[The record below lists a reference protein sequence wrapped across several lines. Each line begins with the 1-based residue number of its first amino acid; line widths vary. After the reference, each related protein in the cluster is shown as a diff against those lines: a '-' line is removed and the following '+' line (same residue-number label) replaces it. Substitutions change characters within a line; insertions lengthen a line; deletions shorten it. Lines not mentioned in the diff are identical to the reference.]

1 MMQYGDIPLLH
12 LKGTY
17 RVEVHLQMGMERNFL
32 SCLASRAI
40 FFMSGKHGNILNVV
54 VARETNMEIVTENHN
69 RAP

>member
-1 MMQYGDIPLLH
+1 MMQYGGIPLLH

-40 FFMSGKHGNILNVV
+40 SCMSGKHGNVGEHTDTKQLL
-54 VARETNMEIVTENHN
+54 T
-69 RAP
+69 